1 MEHKEF
7 SEMNVIPL
15 VDVMLVLLTIV
26 LTTATF
32 IVAGEISVNLPDAKN
47 RENRSTHP
55 IFITITEDERLFIEK
70 SEVSLEELASHIKSF
85 DNEQAVVIRAD
96 KNVPI
101 NKFVVVIDA
110 LKEDGFK
117 NVSLEVKEK

>member
-1 MEHKEF
+1 MEHNEF
-7 SEMNVIPL
+7 REMNVIPF

-26 LTTATF
+26 LITSTF

-47 RENRSTHP
+47 RENRSTAP
-55 IFITITEDERLFIEK
+55 IFITITEDERLFIERT
-70 SEVSLEELASHIKSF
+70 EVSLQELISRIKSF
-85 DNEQAVVIRAD
+85 DNAQSVVIRAD

-101 NKFVVVIDA
+101 NRFVVVIDA

-117 NVSLEVKEK
+117 KVSLEVKEK